1 MGAGD
6 VVDGQV
12 AQYGKHILGED
23 ASDLFG
29 RALAPLIFQREA
41 AVGQPFVVD
50 GLEGVLARQDDGVA
64 LALALRMR
72 VDALGQHGPGL
83 VAQIASVF
91 QGKRGIATEGHA
103 LALAAPS
110 EAEVP
115 GLEAGG
121 GDVEVETVEIDKRIR
136 LAGHLG
142 LSNLEV

>member
-1 MGAGD
+1 MGASD

-23 ASDLFG
+23 APDLLG
-29 RALAPLIFQREA
+29 RALAALIFQREA

-50 GLEGVLARQDDGVA
+50 GLEGVLASQDDGVA

-72 VDALGQHGPGL
+72 VDALGQHCPGL
-83 VAQIASVF
+83 VAQMTGVF
-91 QGKRGIATEGHA
+91 QGKRGIAAEGHA

-115 GLEAGG
+115 RLEAGG